1 MKKFKKALSAALAL
15 VLVTSLVACNTDK
28 GSDTKKTTESKP
40 GTESNESDS
49 SENETNED
57 DPANDPVE
65 VDLEKSV
72 FSANLPDYKGNGT
85 KLIYHTIGGT
95 PEDLK
100 LVNDEINKYTK
111 EHMNVEVELVF
122 HGWDEYGSNLNI
134 IINGGEA
141 YDIAFGSS
149 ITGVQQFANQD
160 LFLDIRTV
168 IDKAP
173 NLKALISEDLWK
185 GVTRSDGEVFG
196 VPAYKD
202 SAAAQYWVFDKK
214 LVDAYD
220 LDISDVVSMD
230 DLGTKVL
237 DKIAAS
243 DAEMPAHLNQYPLYF
258 DKNGINSMLFEYESM
273 AAGVGVKFGETK
285 AENIYAAEDI
295 VHKFELL
302 ADWYDK
308 GYINPDANTRDEKDP
323 DSDAIFSAQGWD
335 EAASI
340 WGQERPAGVEV
351 NRRLEPMFTS
361 GTIQGSYLVVS
372 RAAQN
377 AEDAIKF
384 IERINVDQFLR
395 NLYAY
400 GIEGTHWNKTDK
412 ENVIVKTEQGADK
425 YGVPAYSQAQ
435 FMNMYIAA
443 DVVNEENAEQYPD
456 LKIGDPILEKA
467 NADQYRVDIHKMN
480 QDAQASELLGFVF
493 NPKNVEAEVAALDN
507 IIKKYQATLLTGAAG
522 VDGLQGVLDQMHA
535 EQESAGLQK
544 VIDEAQS
551 QIDAFLGK

>member
-15 VLVTSLVACNTDK
+15 VLVTSLVACNTNS
-28 GSDTKKTTESKP
+28 GDTKKTTEKP
-40 GTESNESDS
+40 ATESSEGGS
-49 SENETNED
+49 SEGETKEN

-65 VDLEKSV
+65 IDLGKSV
-72 FSANLPDYKGNGT
+72 FSANLPDYMGNGT

-122 HGWDEYGSNLNI
+122 HGWDEYGSNLNT

-160 LFLDIRTV
+160 LFLDIKTV

-185 GVTRSDGEVFG
+185 GVTRSDGEIFG

-230 DLGTKVL
+230 DLGSKIL

-243 DAEMPAHLNQYPLYF
+243 DVEMPAHLNKYPLYF

-273 AAGVGVKFGETK
+273 AAGVGVKFGTTK

-295 VHKFELL
+295 VHKFQLL
-302 ADWYDK
+302 ADWYNK

-340 WGQERPAGVEV
+340 WGQKRPAGVEV

-377 AEDAIKF
+377 AQDAIKF
-384 IERINVDQFLR
+384 IERINVDKYLR

-400 GIEGTHWNKTDK
+400 GIEGTHWNMTEK
-412 ENVIVKTEQGADK
+412 ENVIVKTEQGASK

-443 DVVNEENAEQYPD
+443 DVVNEENAAQYPD

-480 QDAQASELLGFVF
+480 QDAEASELLGFVF
-493 NPKNVEAEVAALDN
+493 NPKNVEAEIAALDN

-535 EQESAGLQK
+535 EQESAGIQK

>member
-15 VLVTSLVACNTDK
+15 VLVTSLVACNTNN
-28 GSDTKKTTESKP
+28 GDTKKTTEKP
-40 GTESNESDS
+40 ATESSEGGS
-49 SENETNED
+49 SEGETKEN

-72 FSANLPDYKGNGT
+72 FSANLPDYMGNGT

-122 HGWDEYGSNLNI
+122 HGWDEYGSNLNT

-160 LFLDIRTV
+160 LFLDIKTV

-185 GVTRSDGEVFG
+185 GVTRSDGEIFG

-214 LVDAYD
+214 LVEAYD

-230 DLGTKVL
+230 DLGSKIL

-243 DAEMPAHLNQYPLYF
+243 DVEMPAHLNKYPLYF

-273 AAGVGVKFGETK
+273 AAGVGVKFGTTK
-285 AENIYAAEDI
+285 VENIYAAEDI
-295 VHKFELL
+295 VHKFQLL
-302 ADWYDK
+302 ADWYNK

-340 WGQERPAGVEV
+340 WGQKRPAGVEV

-377 AEDAIKF
+377 AQDAIKF
-384 IERINVDQFLR
+384 IERINVDKYLR

-400 GIEGTHWNKTDK
+400 GIEGTHWNMTEK
-412 ENVIVKTEQGADK
+412 ENVIVKTEQGASK

-443 DVVNEENAEQYPD
+443 DVVNEENAAQYPD

-480 QDAQASELLGFVF
+480 QDAEASELLGFVF
-493 NPKNVEAEVAALDN
+493 NPKNVEAEIAALDN

-535 EQESAGLQK
+535 EQESAGIQK

>member
-15 VLVTSLVACNTDK
+15 VLVTSLVACNTNN
-28 GSDTKKTTESKP
+28 GDTKKTTEKP
-40 GTESNESDS
+40 ATESSEGGS
-49 SENETNED
+49 SEGETKEN

-72 FSANLPDYKGNGT
+72 FSANLPDYMGNGT

-122 HGWDEYGSNLNI
+122 HGWDEYGSNLNT

-160 LFLDIRTV
+160 LFLDIKTV

-185 GVTRSDGEVFG
+185 GVTRSDGEIFG

-230 DLGTKVL
+230 DLGSKIL

-243 DAEMPAHLNQYPLYF
+243 DVEMPAHLNKYPLYF

-273 AAGVGVKFGETK
+273 AAGVGVKFGTTK

-295 VHKFELL
+295 VHKFQLL
-302 ADWYDK
+302 ADWYNK

-340 WGQERPAGVEV
+340 WGQKRPAGVEV

-384 IERINVDQFLR
+384 IERINVDQYLR

-412 ENVIVKTEQGADK
+412 ENVIVKTEQGASK

-480 QDAQASELLGFVF
+480 QDAEASELLGFVF
-493 NPKNVEAEVAALDN
+493 NPKNVEAEIAALDN

-535 EQESAGLQK
+535 EQESAGIQK

>member
-15 VLVTSLVACNTDK
+15 VLVTSLVACNTNS
-28 GSDTKKTTESKP
+28 GDTKKTTEKP
-40 GTESNESDS
+40 ATESSEGGS
-49 SENETNED
+49 SEGETKEN

-65 VDLEKSV
+65 IDLEKSV
-72 FSANLPDYKGNGT
+72 FSANLPDYMGNGT

-122 HGWDEYGSNLNI
+122 HGWDEYGSNLNT

-160 LFLDIRTV
+160 LFLDIKTV

-185 GVTRSDGEVFG
+185 GVTRSDGEIFG

-230 DLGTKVL
+230 DLGSKIL

-243 DAEMPAHLNQYPLYF
+243 DVEMPAHLNKYPLYF

-273 AAGVGVKFGETK
+273 AAGVGVKFGTTK

-295 VHKFELL
+295 VHKFQLL
-302 ADWYDK
+302 ADWYNK

-340 WGQERPAGVEV
+340 WGQKRPAGVEV

-377 AEDAIKF
+377 AQDAIKF
-384 IERINVDQFLR
+384 IERINVDKYLR

-400 GIEGTHWNKTDK
+400 GIEGTHWNMTEK
-412 ENVIVKTEQGADK
+412 ENVIVKTEQGASK

-443 DVVNEENAEQYPD
+443 DVVNEENAAQYPD

-480 QDAQASELLGFVF
+480 QDAEASELLGFVF
-493 NPKNVEAEVAALDN
+493 NPKNVEAEIAALDN

-535 EQESAGLQK
+535 EQESAGIQK

>member
-28 GSDTKKTTESKP
+28 GNDTKKTTDGKP
-40 GTESNESDS
+40 AVG
-49 SENETNED
+49 SENDTKEN
-57 DPANDPVE
+57 DPAKDPVQ
-65 VDLEKSV
+65 VNLEKSV
-72 FSANLPDYKGNGT
+72 FSAELPDYSGHGT

-100 LVNDEINKYTK
+100 LVNDKINEYTK
-111 EHMNVEVELVF
+111 KHMNVEVELVF
-122 HGWDEYGSNLNI
+122 HGWDEYGSNLNT

-141 YDIAFGSS
+141 YDIAFGSA

-160 LFLDIRTV
+160 LFLDIRKV

-173 NLKALISEDLWK
+173 NLKALISDQIWK
-185 GVTRSDGEVFG
+185 GVTRSDGEIFG

-214 LVDAYD
+214 LVDAYK
-220 LDISDVVSMD
+220 LDVKDVKSMD
-230 DLGTKVL
+230 DLGSKVL

-243 DAEMPAHLNQYPLYF
+243 DVEMPANLNKYPLYF
-258 DKNGINSMLFEYESM
+258 DKSGINSMLFEYEPM
-273 AAGVGVKFGETK
+273 AAGVGVLFGTK
-285 AENIYAAEDI
+285 EAKNIYAQEDTI
-295 VHKFELL
+295 HKFQLL
-302 ADWYDK
+302 AEWYDK
-308 GYINPDANTRDEKDP
+308 GYINPDANTRNEKDP

-340 WGQERPAGVEV
+340 WGQKRPAGVEV

-361 GTIQGSYLVVS
+361 GTIQGSYLVIS
-372 RAAQN
+372 KAAQN
-377 AEDAIKF
+377 AEDAIKL
-384 IERINVDQFLR
+384 IERINVDQYLR

-412 ENVIVKTEQGADK
+412 ENVIVKTEQGVNK
-425 YGVPAYSQAQ
+425 YSVPAYSQGQ
-435 FMNMYIAA
+435 FMNLYIAA
-443 DVVNEENAEQYPD
+443 DVVNEDNAAQYPD

-480 QDAQASELLGFVF
+480 QEAKASELLGFVF
-493 NPKNVEAEVAALDN
+493 NPEKVETEVSALDN
-507 IIKKYQATLLTGAAG
+507 IIQKYQATLLTGSAG
-522 VDGLQGVLDQMHA
+522 VNGLQAVLDQMHA
-535 EQESAGLQK
+535 EQEAAGIQK
-544 VIDEAQS
+544 VIEEVQS

>member
-15 VLVTSLVACNTDK
+15 VLVTSLVACNTND
-28 GSDTKKTTESKP
+28 GDTKKTTEKP
-40 GTESNESDS
+40 ASESNESGS
-49 SENETNED
+49 SENETKEN

-72 FSANLPDYKGNGT
+72 FSADLPDYSGNGT

-100 LVNDEINKYTK
+100 LVNDKINEYTK

-122 HGWDEYGSNLNI
+122 HGWDEYGSNLNT
-134 IINGGEA
+134 IINGGED
-141 YDIAFGSS
+141 YDIAFGTS
-149 ITGVQQFANQD
+149 IAGVQQFANQD

-185 GVTRSDGEVFG
+185 GVTRSDGEIFG

-214 LVDAYD
+214 LVEAYD

-243 DAEMPAHLNQYPLYF
+243 DAEMPTHLNQYPLYF
-258 DKNGINSMLFEYESM
+258 DKNGLNSMLFEYESM
-273 AAGVGVKFGETK
+273 AAGVGVKFGTTT
-285 AENIYAAEDI
+285 AENIYAADDI
-295 VHKFELL
+295 VHQFELL

-340 WGQERPAGVEV
+340 WGQKRPAGVEV

-372 RAAQN
+372 RAPQN

-384 IERINVDQFLR
+384 IERINVDKYLR

-400 GIEGTHWNKTDK
+400 GIEGTHWNMTDK
-412 ENVIVKTEQGADK
+412 ENVIVKTEQGASK
-425 YGVPAYSQAQ
+425 YGVPAYTQAQ

-480 QDAQASELLGFVF
+480 QDAEASELLGFVF

-507 IIKKYQATLLTGAAG
+507 IIKKYQSTLLTGAAG
-522 VDGLQGVLDQMHA
+522 VDGLQAVLDQMHA
-535 EQESAGLQK
+535 EQEAAGLQK